1 MDANSFANEAQSKE
15 LAAIRSRIKEVL
27 EVEEYQTEL
36 LAIISQEHDI
46 KLQEIQA
53 DYEANYKEHKLTI
66 VDEYETRLKENLPYY
81 TGILLMQK
89 WDSTHENLF
98 LVIQVV

>member
-1 MDANSFANEAQSKE
+1 M
-15 LAAIRSRIKEVL
+15 

-36 LAIISQEHDI
+36 LSIISQEHGK

-66 VDEYETRLKENLPYY
+66 IDEYETRLKENLPYY
-81 TGILLMQK
+81 IGILLMQK
-89 WDSTHENLF
+89 WDSTTQKSF
-98 LVIQVV
+98 LGYSGGFDADLDTDLSSPYDAFF